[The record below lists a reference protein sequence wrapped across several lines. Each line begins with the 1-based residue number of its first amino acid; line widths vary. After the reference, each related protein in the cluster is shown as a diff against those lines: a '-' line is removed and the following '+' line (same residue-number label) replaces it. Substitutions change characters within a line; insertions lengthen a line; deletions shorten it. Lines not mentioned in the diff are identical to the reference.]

1 MVEHLTFNQ
10 RVEGSSPSWLTS
22 LSKKGRNKYAV
33 MAELADA
40 LDSGSSGGNTVE
52 VQVLLTAP
60 YCKQPKTDA
69 DVAQLVERRL
79 AKAKVAGSR
88 PVVRSINL
96 AVSGLSP
103 VPGSLSKQKQQ
114 RAARVQPIWLIFEG
128 NST

>member
-1 MVEHLTFNQ
+1 
-10 RVEGSSPSWLTS
+10 
-22 LSKKGRNKYAV
+22 

-60 YCKQPKTDA
+60 YLPQKVKMHLVVYSDYFMGDTITFA

-88 PVVRSINL
+88 PVVRSIC
-96 AVSGLSP
+96 ALSSA
-103 VPGSLSKQKQQ
+103 G
-114 RAARVQPIWLIFEG
+114 
-128 NST
+128 